1 MLKLFRYLKASII
14 SIFIIIGLLIV
25 QAGLDLSL
33 PDYTSK
39 IINVGIGQNGIE
51 NALVEVM
58 SESTFND
65 LSLVLTKENQKYLLD
80 NYELIERKNKDYLDK
95 YPILKEENIYIL
107 DTKDKEKVE
116 NILQDA
122 FAILYVGEMFSKTEN
137 SEFKIPEGMTFID
150 VLSNMDDATRNGLLE
165 SINEKLKEM
174 PGTLLSSS
182 SIEYVKSEYQKVG
195 IDLSKLQTNYIMVS
209 GAKMLG
215 IALLIMVVSI
225 GITFFGSRLAARLA
239 HTLRTKVFEKVVRFS
254 KTEMKKFGTSSL
266 ITRTTN
272 DIQQIQH
279 VVVFL
284 MRVVFYAPIIAFGGI
299 LKVSRADN
307 SMLWITVI
315 AVATLFIILGTLF
328 IIAMPKFKKLQN
340 LIDKLNLVAREILS
354 GIPVIR
360 AFSNERHEEKR
371 FDNANK
377 TLTKVMLFVNR
388 TMSFMMPLM
397 MLLMN
402 ITCVAIVWYGAVGVD
417 AGTIGVGDI
426 LAYIQYTMQII
437 MAFLMISMISIML
450 PRASISAKRIMEII
464 ESENTIID
472 PEKEQEFDKNKKGI
486 VEFKNVCFRY
496 PDANED
502 VITDVNFIAKPG
514 TTTAFIG
521 STGSGKSTLI
531 NLIPRFYDVT
541 EGAILIDGVDI
552 RKIKQETLRNK
563 IGYVPQKG
571 ILFSGTIESNIKYG
585 NENITDKKMKEA
597 ARIAQA
603 TDFIEQ
609 KTKKYEENIAQ
620 GGTNVSGGQRQRLS
634 IARAIATDP
643 DIFIFDDSFSALDFK
658 TDANL
663 RKELSKVTKDKI
675 VFIVAQRISTIMNVD
690 KIIVLNEG
698 KVVGMGTHKEL
709 IKNCE
714 VYREIAFSQLSEE
727 EINNG

>member
-552 RKIKQETLRNK
+552 RNIKQETLRNK

>member
-1 MLKLFRYLKASII
+1 MLKLFKYLKASII
-14 SIFIIIGLLIV
+14 SILIIVGLLIV

-58 SESTFND
+58 SESTFKD
-65 LSLVLTKENQKYLLD
+65 LSLALNEEDEKYLLD
-80 NYELIERKNKDYLDK
+80 NYKLIKKGNNDYLDK

-107 DTKDKEKVE
+107 DTKNKEKVE
-116 NILQDA
+116 DILEYA
-122 FAILYVGEMFSKTEN
+122 FAVLYVGEMLGKTAY
-137 SEFKIPEGMTFID
+137 SEFQIPEGMTFID
-150 VLSNMDDATRNGLLE
+150 VLSNMDDTTRDILLKN
-165 SINEKLKEM
+165 INSKLKEM
-174 PGTLLSSS
+174 PDTLLSSS

-195 IDLSKLQTNYIMVS
+195 IDLSKLQTNYIMIS

-215 IALLIMVVSI
+215 IALLIMAVSI

-239 HTLRTKVFEKVVRFS
+239 HTLRTKVFEKVVYFS

-315 AVATLFIILGTLF
+315 AVVTLFIILGTLF
-328 IIAMPKFKKLQN
+328 IIAMPKFKKLQD
-340 LIDKLNLVAREILS
+340 LIDRLNLVARETLS
-354 GIPVIR
+354 GIPVVR
-360 AFSNERHEEKR
+360 AFSNEKHEEKR
-371 FDNANK
+371 FNKANK
-377 TLTKVMLFVNR
+377 DLTNVMLFVNR

-402 ITCVAIVWYGAVGVD
+402 VTCVAIVWYGAVGVD

-450 PRASISAKRIMEII
+450 PRASISAKWIMEVI
-464 ESENTIID
+464 ESENTIND
-472 PEKEQEFDKNKKGI
+472 PDKEQKFDKNKKGL

-541 EGAILIDGVDI
+541 EGSILIDGVDI
-552 RKIKQETLRNK
+552 RNIKQETLRKK

-585 NENITDKKMKEA
+585 NKNITDKKMKEA
-597 ARIAQA
+597 ATIAQA

-609 KTKKYEENIAQ
+609 KTKKYQDNIAQ

-634 IARAIATDP
+634 IARAIAINP

-658 TDANL
+658 T
-663 RKELSKVTKDKI
+663 VTKDKT
-675 VFIVAQRISTIMNVD
+675 VFIVAQRISTIMNAD

-709 IKNCE
+709 IDSCE
-714 VYREIAFSQLSEE
+714 VYREIALSQLSEE